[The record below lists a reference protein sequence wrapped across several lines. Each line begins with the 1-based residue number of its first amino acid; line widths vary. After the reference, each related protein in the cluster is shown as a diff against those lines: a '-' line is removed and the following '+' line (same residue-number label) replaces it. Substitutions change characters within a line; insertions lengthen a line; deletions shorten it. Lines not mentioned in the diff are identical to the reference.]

1 MGSLYLAHKNG
12 EKQLELRTH
21 ESSDTYLLTVDYAS
35 TAPCNNL
42 RYRFDKENMSAT
54 SSDSKYR
61 SSCIMYWHKMGNIS
75 RKEGITGRRIRDH
88 TCIVSEAPELRAQ
101 EYHGKY

>member
-1 MGSLYLAHKNG
+1 MGSLCLAHKNG
-12 EKQLELRTH
+12 EKQLELRTN
-21 ESSDTYLLTVDYAS
+21 ESSDTYLLAS

-42 RYRFDKENMSAT
+42 RYRFHKENMSAT

-61 SSCIMYWHKMGNIS
+61 SSCMMYLHKMGNIS
-75 RKEGITGRRIRDH
+75 RKEEITGRRIRDH
-88 TCIVSEAPELRAQ
+88 ICTVSEAPELRAQ